1 MKKGST
7 SPLFRVGW
15 IFEPLHDKD
24 WLNQRYLH
32 YTDQQF
38 NTYMISSI
46 YCDDVWQITKWK
58 ITFQND
64 LPRHIQTL
72 MSYMIFPSLYKLI
85 YYLYFE
91 PIVLIQIAMRA
102 KTTFP
107 AVISYWKGIETK
119 MIWWACTT
127 IMLAKVS
134 PYEIFISKRYT
145 KDLFIYHSWIKKHI
159 YRAVS
164 VQTNV

>member
-64 LPRHIQTL
+64 LQKQIRTL
-72 MSYMIFPSLYKLI
+72 MSYDFPFLYKLI
-85 YYLYFE
+85 YYLYLRDSAYSFY
-91 PIVLIQIAMRA
+91 LNGNRWHLFLLS
-102 KTTFP
+102 FP
-107 AVISYWKGIETK
+107 NEKALKRKWFDELAQQLCLQRFHLMKYSYQNDTQRIFLF
-119 MIWWACTT
+119 T
-127 IMLAKVS
+127 IH
-134 PYEIFISKRYT
+134 E
-145 KDLFIYHSWIKKHI
+145 
-159 YRAVS
+159 
-164 VQTNV
+164 

>member
-1 MKKGST
+1 MST
-7 SPLFRVGW
+7 KRIWFFPVTATESITNMARRKCRIRIEWRREVPPLFRVGW

-64 LPRHIQTL
+64 LQRHIRSL
-72 MSYMIFPSLYKLI
+72 MSYEFPSLYKLI
-85 YYLYFE
+85 YYLY
-91 PIVLIQIAMRA
+91 LMDWR
-102 KTTFP
+102 
-107 AVISYWKGIETK
+107 
-119 MIWWACTT
+119 
-127 IMLAKVS
+127 KVG
-134 PYEIFISKRYT
+134 
-145 KDLFIYHSWIKKHI
+145 KDALKSILFLFKW
-159 YRAVS
+159 
-164 VQTNV
+164 Q